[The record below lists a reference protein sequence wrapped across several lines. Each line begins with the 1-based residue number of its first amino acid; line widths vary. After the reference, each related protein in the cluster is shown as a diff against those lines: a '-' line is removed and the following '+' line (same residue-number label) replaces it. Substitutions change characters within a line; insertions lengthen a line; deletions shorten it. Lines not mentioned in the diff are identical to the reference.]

1 MILEVLRMIN
11 WKAVGFGFIVTLVL
25 AYLGN
30 YIPYVDI
37 PLAPII
43 GGIVAGYVVGGSYK
57 NGIINGGF
65 AAGIPGFLYTL
76 AVIVFV
82 TGSTIAVAVS
92 KTALSGESGIVTI
105 IIIIIGAILAFVI
118 YFVLGLIGGII
129 GATIKERGIKRTI
142 PETNNDQ

>member
-1 MILEVLRMIN
+1 MIN

-57 NGIINGGF
+57 NGIINGGL

-92 KTALSGESGIVTI
+92 KTALSGESGIATI

-129 GATIKERGIKRTI
+129 GAAIKERGIKKTV
-142 PETNNDQ
+142 PETNNNQ

>member
-1 MILEVLRMIN
+1 MIN

-57 NGIINGGF
+57 NGIINGGL

-76 AVIVFV
+76 AVIIFV
-82 TGSTIAVAVS
+82 TGSTIAAAVA
-92 KTALSGESGIVTI
+92 KTALSNESGIVSAFI
-105 IIIIIGAILAFVI
+105 IIVGAILVFVI
-118 YFVLGLIGGII
+118 YFILGLYGGII
-129 GATIKERGIKRTI
+129 GTTIKERGIKKPI
-142 PETNNDQ
+142 PKTNNEQ